1 MPLNNIVDDIRAK
14 YMTIKTA
21 GTEKVQVTIMLAV
34 LANDSKLPSYMIV
47 DQKTMYKSSCVEES
61 LSDANLSFGWPVNLW
76 WVGWQQFGMEG
87 QGCFWENGG
96 SWCWNP
102 LTGIVKPEIQAI
114 ITGSSMNTY
123 SMVMCGVDDFTAAVV
138 RFCGKRT
145 VQRPPKA
152 AA

>member
-61 LSDANLSFGWPVNLW
+61 LSDANLSFG
-76 WVGWQQFGMEG
+76 
-87 QGCFWENGG
+87 
-96 SWCWNP
+96 
-102 LTGIVKPEIQAI
+102 
-114 ITGSSMNTY
+114 
-123 SMVMCGVDDFTAAVV
+123 
-138 RFCGKRT
+138 
-145 VQRPPKA
+145 
-152 AA
+152 